1 MTLDTA
7 KIAEYARLRRV
18 QAARTAEA
26 DAAKD
31 AANLLEQ
38 ELIELMTE
46 TGTTSHTVDGTL
58 VYMETRVA
66 ANKRPEV
73 PTEDFHT
80 ALVDAGLEDFVKPTV
95 SAQTLAAYA
104 RELDDTDVPMP
115 EALREVI
122 NVHYIPKLKT
132 KKAAAS
138 RSRKRTAGLSPD
150 PAPPA
155 DQWQTDAPAPAG
167 APA

>member
-1 MTLDTA
+1 MDTA

-26 DAAKD
+26 DAAKE
-31 AANLLEQ
+31 AANALEQ

-58 VYMETRVA
+58 VFMETRVA

-73 PTEDFHT
+73 DAGDFHQ
-80 ALVDAGLEDFVKPTV
+80 ALRDAGLEDFIKPAV
-95 SAQTLAAYA
+95 SAQTLSAYA
-104 RELDDTDVPMP
+104 RELDDTDTPLP
-115 EALREVI
+115 EALRDVL

-132 KKAAAS
+132 RKAAAS
-138 RSRKRTAGLSPD
+138 RSRKRTATAAPD
-150 PAPPA
+150 TP
-155 DQWQTDAPAPAG
+155 DQWQTDAPAPEPAG